1 MTLELFLQIGA
12 FVAVLVGGAWLLL
25 SLSARQFDKR
35 LEEKFAALEAARAEA
50 SEQWRLNFEKLLRDR
65 EEEEKEW
72 RRVEREL
79 NALRVE
85 LPREYVR
92 REDHIRFETVINA
105 KLDSVAA
112 KLDLA
117 NERNRK
123 D

>member
-1 MTLELFLQIGA
+1 MTLELFLSVAG
-12 FVAVLVGGAWLLL
+12 FVATLVGGAWLLL
-25 SLSARQFDKR
+25 SLSARQFDRR
-35 LEEKFAALEAARAEA
+35 LVEKFAALEVARAE
-50 SEQWRLNFEKLLRDR
+50 SSLQWQRNFDQLIKDR
-65 EEEEKEW
+65 EEEEREW

-85 LPREYVR
+85 LPKEYVR

-117 NERNRK
+117 NERNKK

>member
-1 MTLELFLQIGA
+1 MTIELFLGIAG
-12 FVAVLVGGAWLLL
+12 FVACLVAGAWVLL
-25 SLSARQFDKR
+25 SVSARQFDKR
-35 LEEKFAALEAARAEA
+35 LEEKFAALEAARQE
-50 SEQWRLNFEKLLRDR
+50 SSLQWQLNFDKLLRDR
-65 EEEEKEW
+65 EEEEREW

-105 KLDSVAA
+105 KLDSVAS

-117 NERNRK
+117 NERTRK
-123 D
+123 A